1 LTYFS
6 AYNPDLINEE
16 KMLKILESFI
26 KSSPNFNIIYTQE
39 DLDYYK
45 TLEGGIN
52 TIEDILKLDD
62 TLYVFFSNL

>member
-1 LTYFS
+1 
-6 AYNPDLINEE
+6 
-16 KMLKILESFI
+16 MLKILESFI

-45 TLEGGIN
+45 TLDGGIN

-62 TLYVFFSNL
+62 TVYVFFSNL